1 MFFCFTTIL
10 DPVLQRITGVNPEA
24 QNASLVDVWN
34 AVLDGTAMGGLMGA
48 PGAVTGYYGTTL
60 QYAKAP
66 IP

>member
-1 MFFCFTTIL
+1 M
-10 DPVLQRITGVNPEA
+10 LQRITGVNPEA

-48 PGAVTGYYGTTL
+48 PSAVTGYYGTTL